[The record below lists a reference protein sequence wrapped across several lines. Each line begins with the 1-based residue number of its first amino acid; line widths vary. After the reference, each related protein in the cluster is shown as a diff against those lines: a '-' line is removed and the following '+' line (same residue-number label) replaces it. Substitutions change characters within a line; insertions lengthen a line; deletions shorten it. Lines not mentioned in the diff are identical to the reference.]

1 MIGKKRGIL
10 VVSFGTSYA
19 AVRKSC
25 IESVEKK
32 IAETFSGYEVRRA
45 FTSGIV
51 IKKIKERDKI
61 FIDNPEEALLKMK
74 EEGFK
79 EVIIQPLH
87 IIPGIEYEKVKEAV
101 EKFKN
106 GSFETIALGRPV
118 LYDKEDYRVAVRAL
132 KMQIPKLDNHQT
144 VVLMGHGT
152 CHFSNAC
159 YTFLQSILDV
169 QGLNVFIAT
178 VEGYPEL
185 NDIIPKLKARGI
197 TEITLMP
204 YMLVAGDHA
213 INDMAGEKEDSWKN
227 VLINTGFKV
236 DMYLHGLGENLA
248 YQDIYV
254 QHVRDIIG
262 EPLEKKRL

>member
-45 FTSGIV
+45 FTSGMV

-74 EEGFK
+74 KEGFK
-79 EVIIQPLH
+79 EVVVQPLH
-87 IIPGIEYEKVKEAV
+87 IIPGVEYEKVKEAV

-106 GSFETIALGRPV
+106 GSFKKIVLGRPV
-118 LYDKEDYRVAVRAL
+118 LYDKEDYGAAVRAL
-132 KMQIPKLDNHQT
+132 KIQIPKLDNHQM
-144 VVLMGHGT
+144 VVFMGHGT

-159 YTFLQSILDV
+159 YTFLQSILNV
-169 QGLNVFIAT
+169 HGLNVFVAT

-185 NDIIPKLKARGI
+185 KDIIPELKARGI
-197 TEITLMP
+197 IEITLMP
-204 YMLVAGDHA
+204 YMLVAGDHV
-213 INDMAGEKEDSWKN
+213 INDMAGEKENSWKN
-227 VLINTGFKV
+227 ILIKAGFKV
-236 DMYLHGLGENLA
+236 DMYLHGLGENPA

-254 QHVRDIIG
+254 QHVQDIIG
-262 EPLEKKRL
+262 EPLEKKGL